1 MALIGHR
8 GAKGVL
14 SPLRLTRPILVQ
26 TVHGDLSAALE
37 SNLLLP
43 RRPWQVVT
51 VCSHFQDERVGCQE
65 PDSSRILGIVR
76 PWILK
81 RFRCSSLQP
90 RASWRMAW
98 RLAIVMSLWTW
109 SRAQISRLTP

>member
-1 MALIGHR
+1 MTVIQQPQIVEVDGTCFRMALIGHR

-26 TVHGDLSAALE
+26 TVHDDLSAALK

-51 VCSHFQDERVGCQE
+51 VCSHF
-65 PDSSRILGIVR
+65 SR
-76 PWILK
+76 
-81 RFRCSSLQP
+81 
-90 RASWRMAW
+90 RMS
-98 RLAIVMSLWTW
+98 RL
-109 SRAQISRLTP
+109 SRAGQFPKFGHSTVYNTIGR

>member
-1 MALIGHR
+1 MTVIQQPQIVEVDGTCFRMALIGHR

-43 RRPWQVVT
+43 AT
-51 VCSHFQDERVGCQE
+51 LAGGYGLFS
-65 PDSSRILGIVR
+65 SSRR
-76 PWILK
+76 T
-81 RFRCSSLQP
+81 S
-90 RASWRMAW
+90 
-98 RLAIVMSLWTW
+98 RL
-109 SRAQISRLTP
+109 SRAGQFPKSRYSTSYNTNW